1 MKKADR
7 EQHQKTKKQIR
18 ECITIM
24 KEIRVYLKQHEHN
37 YKAKQFSF
45 CEAENMVNEAQE
57 HLIDLNLILTHQE

>member
-1 MKKADR
+1 
-7 EQHQKTKKQIR
+7 
-18 ECITIM
+18 M

-37 YKAKQFSF
+37 YKSNQFSF